1 VRIEIGD
8 YLARQ
13 NLSILQRAYL
23 KIVPVALVI
32 LAAVYA
38 AIALCRRGIDELAL
52 GIGGL
57 IFGLWGAH
65 SGLMSR
71 APNTLLAIDRAL
83 VWVISVFLRASVR
96 PKT

>member
-1 VRIEIGD
+1 
-8 YLARQ
+8 
-13 NLSILQRAYL
+13 
-23 KIVPVALVI
+23 VPVALVI
-32 LAAVYA
+32 LPAVYA